1 MRVLPRLRRAFLPAK
16 RLGLVAFAFDASA
29 SCLLLIVQFRAIEFG
44 AGPFQLGLLG
54 TLTSLTG
61 MLASLAGG
69 IASDRLGRRAVEVVA
84 FTFSLASWGLMSAA
98 TSITQLLWLAA
109 MAGVG
114 LGLTWAPLAAWM
126 GDLSG
131 GKERLLGRYLG
142 YYNLGWSGGLMVGP
156 LWAGW
161 LWDNARSLVFAT
173 PLATA
178 AACLGIV
185 LTTPTAPPVTTTTTA
200 GRAVSRHL
208 VLLFLLMAWCGGF
221 AASFGR
227 GLVGALF
234 PRLGHDLGY
243 SALTVGKV
251 LFAAACG
258 QVAAFVTTRLTT
270 RWQHRAAVQFAT
282 MLLAAV
288 AMGLATGTRSPWV
301 FAGCFAVMGAA
312 VAITYAAGM
321 LAAIQAT
328 DRPGR
333 LAGTMEAVLSAG
345 LVVGPYLGGVV
356 SQTWSLRASLP
367 LAGAVYLLAFIAQ
380 VALWVRHHAP
390 QRPPDGPVP
399 P

>member
-1 MRVLPRLRRAFLPAK
+1 MFPRLRRLFLPAK

-29 SCLLLIVQFRAIEFG
+29 SCVLLVVQFRAIELG
-44 AGPFQLGLLG
+44 ASPLQLGLIG

-69 IASDRLGRRAVEVVA
+69 VASDRLGRRAVEVVA
-84 FTFSLASWGLMSAA
+84 FAFSLGSWWLMSAA
-98 TSITQLLWLAA
+98 SSTGQLLCLAA

-131 GKERLLGRYLG
+131 GKERLLSRYLG
-142 YYNLGWSGGLMVGP
+142 YYNIGWSAGLMVGP
-156 LWAGW
+156 LLAGW
-161 LWDNARSLVFAT
+161 LWDNARHLAFAV
-173 PLATA
+173 PLSVA
-178 AACLGIV
+178 AACLCIV
-185 LTTPTAPPVTTTTTA
+185 LGTPTATAVTPTTA
-200 GRAVSRHL
+200 GERSVSRD
-208 VLLFLLMAWCGGF
+208 VVVLFLLMAWVGGF

-251 LFAAACG
+251 MFAAACG
-258 QVAAFVTTRLTT
+258 QVAAFIATRLTT
-270 RWQHRAAVQFAT
+270 RWQHRSAVQLLT
-282 MLLAAV
+282 MLLGAV
-288 AMGLATGTRSPWV
+288 AMAIATGTESPWV

-345 LVVGPYLGGVV
+345 LVVGPYLGGTV
-356 SQTWSLRASLP
+356 SQTWGLRASLP
-367 LAGAVYLLAFIAQ
+367 LAGAIYLLALMAQ
-380 VALWVRHHAP
+380 VALLVRHHA
-390 QRPPDGPVP
+390 QRQPADGPAP
-399 P
+399 R